1 MVTGFELDQLEVQK
15 SIARSLNKLAVE
27 IMKLNVNLEKRYL
40 VEQNKVKQQEND
52 QQQQEQQ

>member
-1 MVTGFELDQLEVQK
+1 MKNNLVTGFELDQLEVQK

-40 VEQNKVKQQEND
+40 VEQNKVKQQKNV
-52 QQQQEQQ
+52 